1 MKRTKITGN
10 KKIAYVLVGAGAVAL
25 TGIAFSSW
33 VISAQPDPKTT
44 PNPITVTVAEVNDI
58 SMEIQGITVSF
69 PAGKSGIRFDNDV
82 KDGSGDI
89 IYGSED
95 GGGGEQL
102 TFTISFD
109 VTNALVKTDTTY
121 KFADQFGGIGMFM
134 TATEETSSQWG
145 VISQA
150 IESSYLELPMASDSS
165 SPTTITASK
174 DSSWS
179 SDGSVEANG
188 TGGHV
193 TAHFS
198 TGGAD
203 TTLHVELT
211 CSFEWG
217 DVFGNLNP
225 GIWENTSG
233 NSVETAKS
241 ALSLL
246 QGASNLSF
254 NVTLSIIAK

>member
-1 MKRTKITGN
+1 MKRTKIAGN

-33 VISAQPDPKTT
+33 VISTQPDPVTT
-44 PNPITVTVAEVNDI
+44 KNPITVTVAEVSDI
-58 SMEIQGITVSF
+58 SMAIEEINVSY
-69 PAGKSGIRFDNDV
+69 PDGKTGIRFDNDV
-82 KDGSGDI
+82 SDTTGDI
-89 IYGSED
+89 VYGSEEN
-95 GGGGEQL
+95 GGEQL
-102 TFTISFD
+102 TITISFD

-134 TATEETSSQWG
+134 TATEGTSSQWG

-225 GIWENTSG
+225 GMWENTSG

>member
-1 MKRTKITGN
+1 MKRTKIAGN
-10 KKIAYVLVGAGAVAL
+10 KRIAYVLVGAGAVAL

-33 VISAQPDPKTT
+33 VISTQPDPATT
-44 PNPITVTVAEVNDI
+44 PDPITVTVAEVSDI
-58 SMEIQGITVSF
+58 SMEIQGIAVSF
-69 PAGKSGIRFDNDV
+69 PPGKSGIRFDNNVSD
-82 KDGSGDI
+82 STGDI
-89 IYGSED
+89 VYGSEEN
-95 GGGGEQL
+95 GGEQL

-134 TATEETSSQWG
+134 TATEGTSSQWK
-145 VISQA
+145 VISSA

-165 SPTTITASK
+165 SPTTIAASK

-179 SDGSVEANG
+179 SGSSIEANG

-193 TAHFS
+193 TARFS
-198 TGGAD
+198 AGGAD

-211 CSFEWG
+211 CSFKWG

-254 NVTLSIIAK
+254 NVTLSIIAN

>member
-1 MKRTKITGN
+1 MKRTKIAGN

-33 VISAQPDPKTT
+33 VISTQPDPVTT
-44 PNPITVTVAEVNDI
+44 EDPITVTVAEVNDI

-69 PAGKSGIRFDNDV
+69 PDGKSGIRFDNNVNDQ
-82 KDGSGDI
+82 SGDI
-89 IYGSED
+89 IYGSEEN
-95 GGGGEQL
+95 GGEQL
-102 TFTISFD
+102 TFTISFS
-109 VTNALVKTDTTY
+109 VTNALVKTDSTY

-134 TATEETSSQWG
+134 TATDGTSSQWS
-145 VISQA
+145 VISTA
-150 IESSYLELPMASDSS
+150 VNSSYIELPMASDSS

-179 SDGSVEANG
+179 SGSSVKAES
-188 TGGHV
+188 TSGHV
-193 TAHFS
+193 SAAFS
-198 TGGAD
+198 AGDPD
-203 TTLHVELT
+203 TTLKVVLT
-211 CSFEWG
+211 CSFAWG

-233 NSVETAKS
+233 NNVETAKS
-241 ALSLL
+241 ALTLL

-254 NVTLSIIAK
+254 KVTLSIIAK